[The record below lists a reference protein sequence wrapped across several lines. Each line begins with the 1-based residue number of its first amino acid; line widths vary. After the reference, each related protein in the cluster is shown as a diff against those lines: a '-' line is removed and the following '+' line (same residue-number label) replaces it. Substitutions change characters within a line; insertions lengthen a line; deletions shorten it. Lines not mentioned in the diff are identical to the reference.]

1 MYELCCIFHTV
12 QCNTLFCIV
21 LYFTVLYRTVQHC
34 TVQNCTA
41 LYFNLLL
48 LYFICFQTQHLT
60 IVLFF
65 SIFSDFISFCKF
77 ILAKMKLQYIFWEK
91 INIFKCI
98 FWKLRKLFT
107 KPWWWTLFMVFIS
120 LCIFSFVENCCKD
133 I

>member
-48 LYFICFQTQHLT
+48 INFICFQTQHLT
-60 IVLFF
+60 IVLFLVF
-65 SIFSDFISFCKF
+65 SQISFLFVNLFLQKWSCNTFFGK
-77 ILAKMKLQYIFWEK
+77 KLIFL
-91 INIFKCI
+91 NVF